1 MDFICNI
8 EYKNKINQFNLLNDQ
23 VIHVQ
28 RTENNLQPKK
38 IIETY
43 ANNWF
48 LGFIKENSD
57 LISVRNG
64 TEFIPLK
71 KNSAV
76 LIPPYHLVEWRQEI
90 GTFRWQGF
98 FSKLPLPSPK
108 PDEMIV
114 FPYEKSIP
122 KNFLE
127 LTKELLNI
135 THFEIYTESKSPSS
149 VAEKTKKAIIAHYRE
164 DLKITELATLLKIDR
179 SVMCRA
185 FQKSYG
191 LSPVKFRHLLR
202 IFEGLKLINLE
213 NKSITYSAF
222 DAGFSSLNHFE
233 KHFKDFFGITPQN
246 FSFKQQKK
254 KNLGHK

>member
-1 MDFICNI
+1 MDFICTI
-8 EYKNKINQFNLLNDQ
+8 EYKNKINRFNLLNEQ

-28 RTENNLQPKK
+28 RTENNFQSKK
-38 IIETY
+38 VIETY

-48 LGFIKENSD
+48 LGFIKENTD

-64 TEFIPLK
+64 NDFIPFK
-71 KNSAV
+71 KNSAI
-76 LIPPYHLVEWRQEI
+76 LIPPHHLVEWRQ
-90 GTFRWQGF
+90 GVGKFQWQGF
-98 FSKLPLPSPK
+98 FSKLPLPSPR
-108 PDEMIV
+108 PNEMIV
-114 FPYEKSIP
+114 FPYAKEIP

-127 LTKELLNI
+127 LTNELLNI
-135 THFEIYTESKSPSS
+135 NQFEVYTESKSPSS
-149 VAEKTKKAIIAHYRE
+149 VSEKTKKAIIASYKD
-164 DLKITELATLLKIDR
+164 DLKITQLANLLKIDR

-202 IFEGLKLINLE
+202 IFEGLKLINFE

-246 FSFKQQKK
+246 FSFKQQKNK
-254 KNLGHK
+254 LII